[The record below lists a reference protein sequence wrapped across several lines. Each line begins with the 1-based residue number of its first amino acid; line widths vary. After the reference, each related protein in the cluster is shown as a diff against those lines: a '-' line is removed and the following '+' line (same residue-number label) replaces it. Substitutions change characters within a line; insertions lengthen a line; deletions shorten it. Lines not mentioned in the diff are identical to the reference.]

1 MEMPNMSYLLTL
13 PNQTEKTYGNL
24 PTAINKAIQN
34 LKNQMNPTMQAMLE
48 KLDTTKPNYH
58 AYDDSGEFFINVQPI
73 DIVNTAK
80 PKQVL
85 AVIAFTPSRQKEL
98 RAIITKA

>member
-1 MEMPNMSYLLTL
+1 MSYLLTL
-13 PNQTEKTYGNL
+13 PDQTEETYDDL

-48 KLDTTKPNYH
+48 KIDITTPNYH

-73 DIVNTAK
+73 DIVNAAK
-80 PKQVL
+80 SKQVL

>member
-1 MEMPNMSYLLTL
+1 MSYLLTL
-13 PNQTEKTYGNL
+13 PDQTEETFEEL
-24 PTAINKAIQN
+24 TTSINKAIHD
-34 LKNQMNPTMQAMLE
+34 LKTQMNPTMQAMLE
-48 KLDTTKPNYH
+48 KLDISKPNYH
-58 AYDDSGEFFINVQPI
+58 AYNDSGEFFINVQPTDTI
-73 DIVNTAK
+73 NTAK

>member
-1 MEMPNMSYLLTL
+1 MSYLLTF
-13 PNQTEKTYGNL
+13 PDQTEKTYKNL
-24 PTAINKAIQN
+24 PTAIYEAIDN

-48 KLDTTKPNYH
+48 KLDISKPNYH

-73 DIVNTAK
+73 DIINTAK

>member
-1 MEMPNMSYLLTL
+1 METHNMPYLLTS
-13 PNQTEKTYGNL
+13 PDQTEETFEEFNC
-24 PTAINKAIQN
+24 AIIKAIHD

-48 KLDTTKPNYH
+48 KIDITKPNYH
-58 AYDDSGEFFINVQPI
+58 AYNDSGEFFINVQSINII
-73 DIVNTAK
+73 DTAK

>member
-1 MEMPNMSYLLTL
+1 MPYLLTS
-13 PNQTEKTYGNL
+13 PDQTEETYDDL

-58 AYDDSGEFFINVQPI
+58 AYDDSGEFFINVQTT
-73 DIVNTAK
+73 DIINTIK
-80 PKQVL
+80 SKQVL

>member
-1 MEMPNMSYLLTL
+1 METRKMSYLLTS
-13 PNQTEKTYGNL
+13 PDQTEETFEEFNC
-24 PTAINKAIQN
+24 AIIKAIDN
-34 LKNQMNPTMQAMLE
+34 LKMQMNPTMQAMLE

-58 AYDDSGEFFINVQPI
+58 AYNDSGEFFINVQPI
-73 DIVNTAK
+73 DMIDTAK

>member
-1 MEMPNMSYLLTL
+1 MSYLLTS
-13 PNQTEKTYGNL
+13 PDQTEQTFEEL
-24 PTAINKAIQN
+24 TTAINNAIDN
-34 LKNQMNPTMQAMLE
+34 LETQMNPTMQTMLE
-48 KLDTTKPNYH
+48 KLDISKPNYH
-58 AYDDSGEFFINVQPI
+58 AYNDSGEFFINVQPI
-73 DIVNTAK
+73 DIVNATK

>member
-1 MEMPNMSYLLTL
+1 MSYLLTL
-13 PNQTEKTYGNL
+13 PDQTEETFEEFNG
-24 PTAINKAIQN
+24 AIIKAIHN

-58 AYDDSGEFFINVQPI
+58 AYNDSGEFFINVQPI
-73 DIVNTAK
+73 DMIDTAK
-80 PKQVL
+80 SKQVL